1 MDFKKQRLII
11 CCLQETHINIIKIQT
26 RVVDFKISVSINRRN
41 KISSNL
47 EDTIKTIKQLDLI
60 YICITPHQTTKEH
73 TLFLSG
79 YRTLI
84 MIGPILSH
92 GQVTEII

>member
-11 CCLQETHINIIKIQT
+11 CCLHEIHINIIKIQT
-26 RVVDFKISVSINRRN
+26 TVVDFKISVSINRSN

-47 EDTIKTIKQLDLI
+47 EDTIKTIKQLDPI

-79 YRTLI
+79 DRTLI